1 MEIIKEIILKNQNI
15 LKLCQ
20 GDSDLNPRFDDNL
33 GTMIC
38 FHNKYD
44 LGDLNDKYNRDDYS
58 CWKDIEDI
66 ILVKEKPIVILPLY
80 LYDHSGITISTEPF
94 NCKWDS
100 GQVGY
105 IYITQKNIDLLGTS
119 IKDDETWGEYK
130 ERLTKQ
136 IINEVKE
143 YDYYIRGE
151 VYSILIQNPEG
162 CIIDSISGF
171 LGDDWAT
178 NGMSDYLCTEDL
190 DKL

>member
-1 MEIIKEIILKNQNI
+1 MV
-15 LKLCQ
+15 
-20 GDSDLNPRFDDNL
+20 
-33 GTMIC
+33 C

-44 LGDLNDKYNRDDYS
+44 LGDLNDKYDRDDYS
-58 CWKDIEDI
+58 CWENIEDAI
-66 ILVKEKPIVILPLY
+66 FTKEKPIVVLPLY

-151 VYSILIQNPEG
+151 VYSILIQNPDG
-162 CIIDSISGF
+162 SIVDSISGF
-171 LGDDWAT
+171 LGNDWAT